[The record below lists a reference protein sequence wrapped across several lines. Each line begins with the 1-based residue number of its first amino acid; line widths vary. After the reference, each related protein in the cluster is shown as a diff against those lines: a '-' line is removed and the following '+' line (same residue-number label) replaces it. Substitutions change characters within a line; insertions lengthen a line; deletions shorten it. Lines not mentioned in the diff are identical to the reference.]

1 MKKSLI
7 ALAVLGTSFAASAQ
21 VTLSGRAA
29 MEVGNWQATGATA
42 TADKS
47 SDALSFR
54 DRTRV
59 ADVGSRIILR
69 VNEDLGGGLR
79 AFAMCETGINID
91 NGSSTGQA
99 NTNNG
104 NTTTWCSREGHL
116 GIGNRTAEVRLGRQ
130 NVWWT
135 QGPVNVTGAVYH
147 SGDAVTDLLTGGVG
161 QYTVRGENMIM
172 LVAGPGT
179 GAWAGSNVYMGYMG
193 ASGHINSIPGATGT
207 IAQFSGGQDNG
218 ESAGAGKSATGKY
231 QGLKVAY
238 SQGALV
244 GSFDMQTSDTGNT
257 AYTTT
262 AQPGVAGDRLERS
275 AWKLGA
281 GYRYSGAKSPNIVS
295 LQYVVRDRTATT
307 AAGAAT
313 KGEENVLM
321 LVGQYALA
329 GGWIVNA
336 TYGKASDRKDNNVT
350 AANTGAT
357 AWGLGVVKTLS
368 NRTHAMFQYRTIDNK
383 AAAAYGFNGGN
394 YASGAAAAGAD
405 SKAFGVGLVHNF

>member
-1 MKKSLI
+1 
-7 ALAVLGTSFAASAQ
+7 
-21 VTLSGRAA
+21 

-42 TADKS
+42 GAA
-47 SDALSFR
+47 SDFR

-59 ADVGSRIILR
+59 ADVGSRVILR

-99 NTNNG
+99 NTNNA

-135 QGPVNVTGAVYH
+135 QGPINVAGAVYH

-179 GAWAGSNVYMGYMG
+179 GAWAGSNVYMGFMG
-193 ASGHINSIPGATGT
+193 ANGHINQLSATQLG
-207 IAQFSGGQDNG
+207 SGQDMG
-218 ESAGAGKSATGKY
+218 ESVGAGKSAAGKY

-244 GSFDMQTSDTGNT
+244 GSFDMQSSDTGNT
-257 AYTTT
+257 
-262 AQPGVAGDRLERS
+262 GVATTGLVAAGDQLKRN
-275 AWKLGA
+275 AWKIGA

-295 LQYVVRDRTATT
+295 LQYVVRDRTLTT

-321 LVGQYALA
+321 LVGQYALT

-336 TYGKASDRKDNNVT
+336 TYGKASDRKDNNATV
-350 AANTGAT
+350 ANTGAT
-357 AWGLGVVKTLS
+357 SWGLGVVKTLS

-405 SKAFGVGLVHNF
+405 SKAWGVGLVHNF

>member
-21 VTLSGRAA
+21 VTLGGRAA
-29 MEVGNWQATGATA
+29 IEDDNWQATGATA
-42 TADKS
+42 GAA
-47 SDALSFR
+47 SDFR

-99 NTNNG
+99 NTNNA

-135 QGPVNVTGAVYH
+135 QGPINVTGAVYH
-147 SGDAVTDLLTGGVG
+147 SGDAVTDLLTGGIG
-161 QYTVRGENMIM
+161 QYTVRGENQIQV
-172 LVAGPGT
+172 VAGPGT
-179 GAWAGSNVYMGYMG
+179 GAWAGSNVYMGFMG
-193 ASGHINSIPGATGT
+193 NSGNLGSTGA
-207 IAQFSGGQDNG
+207 GQDMG
-218 ESAGAGKSATGKY
+218 ESVGANLSPKGKY

-244 GSFDMQTSDTGNT
+244 GSFDLQSSDTGIG
-257 AYTTT
+257 AAATTSQT
-262 AQPGVAGDRLERS
+262 ERN
-275 AWKLGA
+275 AWKIGA

-295 LQYVVRDRTATT
+295 LQYVVRDRTVTP

-321 LVGQYALA
+321 LVGQYALT

-350 AANTGAT
+350 VANTGAT
-357 AWGLGVVKTLS
+357 SWGLGVVKTLS

-383 AAAAYGFNGGN
+383 AAAAYGLNGGN

-405 SKAFGVGLVHNF
+405 SKAWGVGLVHNF

>member
-29 MEVGNWQATGATA
+29 MEVGNWQATGAA
-42 TADKS
+42 AGAA
-47 SDALSFR
+47 SDFR

-59 ADVGSRIILR
+59 ADVGSRVILS

-79 AFAMCETGINID
+79 AFVMCETGINID

-104 NTTTWCSREGHL
+104 NTTTWCSREGHA

-135 QGPVNVTGAVYH
+135 QGPINVTGARWH
-147 SGDAVTDLLTGGVG
+147 SGDSVTDLITGGIG
-161 QYTVRGENMIM
+161 QYSVRGENMIM

-179 GAWAGSNVYMGYMG
+179 GAWAGSNAYMGFMG
-193 ASGHINSIPGATGT
+193 ASGHINQLTTTQLGA
-207 IAQFSGGQDNG
+207 GQDNG
-218 ESAGAGKSATGKY
+218 ESVGANNSSKGKY

-244 GSFDMQTSDTGNT
+244 GSFDMQTSDTGVQTPAT
-257 AYTTT
+257 AVT
-262 AQPGVAGDRLERS
+262 AARTERS

-281 GYRYSGAKSPNIVS
+281 GYRYSGTKSQNIIS
-295 LQYVVRDRTATT
+295 IQYVERERTVTT
-307 AAGAAT
+307 AGVGV
-313 KGEENVLM
+313 KGKESVIA
-321 LVGQYALA
+321 LVGQYQLT
-329 GGWIVNA
+329 GGWMLNG
-336 TYGKASDRKDNNVT
+336 TYGRASDRKDNNVT
-350 AANTGAT
+350 VADSGANSY
-357 AWGLGVVKTLS
+357 GLGVIKTLS
-368 NRTHAMFQYRTIDNK
+368 NRTHAMFQYRVIDNGR
-383 AAAAYGFNGGN
+383 AGAYGFAGGN
-394 YASGAAAAGAD
+394 YQSGTPAAGAD
-405 SKAFGVGLVHNF
+405 SKAWGLGLVHLF